1 MKKFYLMTTAGLLAM
16 AATPATAQVSL
27 PTEPDPLVA
36 VDVDLSTGALLG
48 DQSVL
53 DAVVEV
59 GGGEL
64 LDVYL
69 GLLEGSTGGTNFQ
82 LLDGTI
88 LTALE
93 TLGGPELVSA
103 FESLVGTTARTADYV
118 TNQANSASQVS
129 TLAATANSVA
139 NVSATAAS
147 IGNSYALD
155 AAANVVADLGQVNE
169 GAGTSTVATVYSAVS
184 DVTETA
190 ASIGNS
196 NKK

>member
-64 LDVYL
+64 LD
-69 GLLEGSTGGTNFQ
+69 
-82 LLDGTI
+82 D
-88 LTALE
+88 
-93 TLGGPELVSA
+93 
-103 FESLVGTTARTADYV
+103 
-118 TNQANSASQVS
+118 
-129 TLAATANSVA
+129 
-139 NVSATAAS
+139 
-147 IGNSYALD
+147 
-155 AAANVVADLGQVNE
+155 
-169 GAGTSTVATVYSAVS
+169 
-184 DVTETA
+184 
-190 ASIGNS
+190 
-196 NKK
+196 